1 MDVAEARNARIF
13 SHCLARGAASLSSSS
28 SQVHCSGILQ
38 AGMLLQQP
46 ATQVKH
52 VPPFVADC
60 GLDAN
65 TAMRATCTRSRDA
78 DSSDR
83 KPSGIGSRLAQ
94 CKDCSEAVE
103 LHSRRWDTKRCPNKM
118 CTKAQRH
125 RSYVAMRRL
134 CVSAALP
141 MTPSIRSEHCGD
153 YPESCPKL
161 LTRLPL
167 PIKPLFA

>member
-28 SQVHCSGILQ
+28 SQVHCLGIPQ
-38 AGMLLQQP
+38 AGMLLQRP

-78 DSSDR
+78 DSSGR

-118 CTKAQRH
+118 CTKLNDIGLTWPCEG
-125 RSYVAMRRL
+125 S
-134 CVSAALP
+134 VSAALP

-153 YPESCPKL
+153 YPESYPKL